1 MTVWVLLSPPSP
13 LSLIYWLWLLHT
25 NRWTNDEPD
34 GTSFHEIITF
44 PTLTPHLAHAEH
56 LFPYMTQ
63 SMVPPLHALTPD
75 VPNATP
81 PQVSSTGT
89 EL

>member
-1 MTVWVLLSPPSP
+1 MAP
-13 LSLIYWLWLLHT
+13 HT
-25 NRWTNDEPD
+25 NCWTNDEPD
-34 GTSFHEIITF
+34 GTSFHEIITL
-44 PTLTPHLAHAEH
+44 PTLAPHLARAEH
-56 LFPYMTQ
+56 LVPYMTQ

-89 EL
+89 ELSQAGASKTVQAISHE